1 MNRVCTQLFSCF
13 IFLALITVV
22 SGCRA
27 FNEGYSGPAT
37 SVMSDLTNYP
47 PENKT
52 DVSKDINVATEA
64 ATNPVTA
71 NYGWAKASD
80 SETVTVE
87 ATRKSAHTAT
97 VKITKKL
104 EDGTKQTLSFK
115 VQQEGDK
122 QFVTSDYEY
131 NDGSSN
137 RPSYKRVKG
146 TMKISF
152 VNDVPDGSVRIINS
166 GSFDLKFFYNQDLV
180 ARGSAISAQKTMLVG
195 VDNAPTDVAD
205 AEPEGPHLVG
215 DYWTNEAMDE
225 WIQ

>member
-1 MNRVCTQLFSCF
+1 VKIFEKGRNFFINLPKPIVNRSHLTLEGVVDMNRVCTQLFSCF

-104 EDGTKQTLSFK
+104 EDGTKQRFH
-115 VQQEGDK
+115 
-122 QFVTSDYEY
+122 
-131 NDGSSN
+131 
-137 RPSYKRVKG
+137 
-146 TMKISF
+146 
-152 VNDVPDGSVRIINS
+152 
-166 GSFDLKFFYNQDLV
+166 LKFSKKVINNL
-180 ARGSAISAQKTMLVG
+180 
-195 VDNAPTDVAD
+195 
-205 AEPEGPHLVG
+205 
-215 DYWTNEAMDE
+215 
-225 WIQ
+225 